1 MMGLGMSRTSR
12 NSRTI
17 LLSLTCLL
25 ALAGPP
31 VFAQDAPAPEVSGRA
46 DTVHL
51 RFGWTAG
58 TNARVDVARFSVRV
72 AESADT
78 VAGGAQYR
86 MSAQAHADGLL
97 VSYGDFVFPP
107 PADTTQTA
115 RTNSL
120 AEQASAIVPR
130 FIVDSAGAF
139 VRLDDVAAVRAKFD
153 TLVTRMLPPDE
164 AAATRAGLETMLSEE
179 ALTGLAAQEWN
190 AIVGMWAGADL
201 EMGEVYSFE
210 EEAALPLIPGAT
222 VAMIS
227 EFSIE
232 RRTSC
237 VEGGT
242 GEDCVEIHLVSTPDP
257 EAMKAILAQ
266 YTERLLS
273 TPGLGGIGFESLA
286 MENEMVLITEPST
299 LRPHR
304 LVLSKSVAGVVSA
317 DNQRS
322 EVSQADVRTY
332 RYTYLP

>member
-1 MMGLGMSRTSR
+1 MAGASLV
-12 NSRTI
+12 
-17 LLSLTCLL
+17 LTCLL
-25 ALAGPP
+25 ALAGRPGS
-31 VFAQDAPAPEVSGRA
+31 AQEAPASPASARG

-51 RFGWTAG
+51 RFGWPAG
-58 TNARVDVARFSVRV
+58 MNVRVEVARFSVRV

-78 VAGGAQYR
+78 VMGGAQYR
-86 MSAQAHADGLL
+86 LSAQAHADGLL
-97 VSYGDFVFPP
+97 ISFGDFVFPP
-107 PADTTQTA
+107 PADTTEAA
-115 RTNSL
+115 RTHSL
-120 AEQASAIVPR
+120 AEQAAAIVPR

-190 AIVGMWAGADL
+190 AIVGMWANTDL

-222 VAMIS
+222 VPMIS
-227 EFSIE
+227 KFSIE

-242 GEDCVEIHLVSTPDP
+242 GEDCVEIHLVSLPDP

-266 YTERLLS
+266 FTDRLLS

-286 MENEMVLITEPST
+286 MENRMVLITEPST

-304 LVLSKSVAGVVSA
+304 VVLTKNVTGVVAA

-332 RYTYLP
+332 RYSY